1 MEKVEKNLR
10 PIQEMK
16 ITEEKVVKAKEFVTK
31 ENNAVVENNDI
42 VVNVINAS
50 GNVLPT
56 YATPASA
63 GLDLRACLT
72 ENVIVPAHGGVR
84 LIPTGL
90 KMAIPEG
97 YECQIRPRSG
107 LAVKNGVTVL
117 NTPGTVDADFRGEVC
132 VILINHSATDFVVK
146 PGERIA
152 QAVFNK
158 FTRIAWNEVDELDT
172 TERGEGGFGH
182 TGKQ

>member
-1 MEKVEKNLR
+1 MEKIEKNLR
-10 PIQEMK
+10 PIQEVK
-16 ITEEKVVKAKEFVTK
+16 INEEKTVIKKELTK
-31 ENNAVVENNDI
+31 GDSDI
-42 VVNVINAS
+42 VVNVINTS
-50 GNVLPT
+50 GNLLPT
-56 YATPASA
+56 YATSASA

-90 KMAIPEG
+90 KMSIPEG

-158 FTRIAWNEVDELDT
+158 FTRITWNEVDELDT